1 MSIFRQQRRFHIQL
15 TVCSEIISIM
25 FEMKNESD
33 AGISGKKKNEDHF
46 KKLDKDRNNKGC
58 EYAILVSL
66 LEKESD
72 YYNCGIVDISHKYP
86 KMYVIRP
93 QFFIPIITLLY
104 NSAMKSVQ
112 YKNELA
118 IVKSQQLDITNFEEK
133 LAEFKD
139 GFQRNVELFNKQY
152 QASIDA
158 IDKSMNYLQ
167 KTKDSLVKAHNNLRL
182 ANNKAQDVTT
192 KKLTHNN
199 PTMQARFREA
209 RSLPD
214 GK

>member
-1 MSIFRQQRRFHIQL
+1 
-15 TVCSEIISIM
+15 
-25 FEMKNESD
+25 
-33 AGISGKKKNEDHF
+33 
-46 KKLDKDRNNKGC
+46 
-58 EYAILVSL
+58 
-66 LEKESD
+66 
-72 YYNCGIVDISHKYP
+72 
-86 KMYVIRP
+86 
-93 QFFIPIITLLY
+93 
-104 NSAMKSVQ
+104 MKSVQ

-158 IDKSMNYLQ
+158 IDKSMNYLK
-167 KTKDSLVKAHNNLRL
+167 KTKDPLVKAHNNLRL
-182 ANNKAQDVTT
+182 ANNMQDVTT